1 MSLHR
6 VSAILV
12 VHDGATWL
20 PEVVAS
26 LASQTRA
33 FDHVVAVDTGS
44 VDASAKLLKGA
55 RIPILTMPRDTGFGT
70 AIASAVEKLPPAIEN
85 EWLWILHD
93 DCAPAPGALEALLT
107 AVDDRPHVV
116 MAGPKLLGWHDR
128 THLLEIGI
136 SIATNGARWTGLE
149 ESEYDQG
156 QHDGITEV
164 LAVSTA
170 GALIRRSVFEELGGF
185 DQNLELFRDDVDFG
199 WRLHAAGHSAI
210 VVTDAIAY
218 HAQASATERRD
229 VDVKG
234 ALLHRPLLLDRQNA
248 AYVLLANATWWLLPL
263 LAVQLL
269 GSAVIR
275 AVGYLFAKL
284 PGYAADEILAI
295 GNLLVKPGEL
305 IRARRARRRTRLISP
320 GVVSRFIPSRAQ
332 QLRLAIDRGAA
343 SLKDFILQPNEGSL
357 LDESRLDESL
367 LELPTEKELEEE
379 DLLTPVVSRKWS
391 SIFRKPFVI
400 IVMFLVLLTLIWSRN
415 RIGAVSGGTLA
426 PSPKEAGDLWDFYF
440 APWHEVGLGS
450 KSASPL
456 WMPIIAIASILT
468 LGNVSLFISLFFIAA
483 PLLLFLSGHHLVKKV
498 SENRFITA
506 SAALLYAISPIS
518 ISAVNS
524 GRFGILMVMALAPFL
539 IEPAMQWR
547 KVDELSIRKLSA
559 LSLLLALLFS
569 FAPPF
574 FVALAL
580 LISAAVIYD
589 VIELRSGG
597 DQTRFK
603 SLLSRRALLLIAPLA
618 LTIPWSLEIISSPKK
633 FLIDIGLLSAGGG
646 PNLAFTA
653 NPGGAGSL
661 PWWLISPI
669 VLILAIGLF
678 SIERARQA
686 SLIGGSFL
694 CIATISS
701 TFTITGKG
709 TTTPNYIYAGVFI
722 ALATLAALYAS
733 VAILDKVRE
742 RLIETHVNYR
752 HFAVSALVIVSA
764 AYAVTSTGWIATQ
777 GPNAPLQSA
786 QGEVLPPYLAIE
798 TQSKTLVLRERL
810 VGTTPSLNYYIARGS
825 DVSLGD
831 ADVAPSEV
839 PEIVGA
845 VTALADG
852 SGVTS
857 SKTFASYGITYI
869 FLKAPFQG
877 TLVQTIDGL
886 GGFTRASSTTSGIV
900 WKVAGAT
907 GNLILTEASGK
918 STLLAPTSIPDE
930 YMVTTPGVVTLTE
943 SFSRSWHLVQ
953 NGERL
958 TRIKSELSLPQ
969 FSVEEAGPVLLI
981 YDGSVRRGWISLH
994 VIVLLTFA
1002 LFAAPSGRRK
1012 REISEREL
1020 A

>member
-1 MSLHR
+1 MSSHR

-33 FDHVVAVDTGS
+33 FDHIVAVDTGS
-44 VDASAKLLKGA
+44 IDASAKLLKGA
-55 RIPILTMPRDTGFGT
+55 RIPILTMSRETGFGA
-70 AIASAVEKLPPAIEN
+70 AIASAVEKLPPSIEN

-93 DCAPAPGALEALLT
+93 DCALAPGALEALLA
-107 AVDDRPHVV
+107 AVDDRPNVV

-149 ESEYDQG
+149 DSEYDQG
-156 QHDGITEV
+156 QHDGVADV

-170 GALIRRSVFEELGGF
+170 GALIRRNVFEELGGF

-199 WRLHAAGHSAI
+199 WRVHAAGHGAI

-218 HAQASATERRD
+218 HAQASATERREI
-229 VDVKG
+229 DVKG
-234 ALLHRPLLLDRQNA
+234 AFLHRPLLLDRQNA

-263 LAVQLL
+263 LALQLL
-269 GSAVIR
+269 GSAFLR

-295 GNLLVKPGEL
+295 GNLLIKPGEL
-305 IRARRARRRTRLISP
+305 IKARKVRKSTRLVSSR
-320 GVVSRFIPSRAQ
+320 VVSQFIPSRAR

-343 SLKDFILQPNEGSL
+343 SLRDFILKPTEESL
-357 LDESRLDESL
+357 VDESL
-367 LELPTEKELEEE
+367 LDLPTEKELEEE
-379 DLLTPVVSRKWS
+379 DLLTPVVSTKWS

-400 IVMFLVLLTLIWSRN
+400 IFIFLILLTLIWSRN

-426 PSPKEAGDLWDFYF
+426 PSPSGARDLWDFYF

-450 KSASPL
+450 NSASPL
-456 WMPIIAIASILT
+456 WMPLIALASILT
-468 LGNVSLFISLFFIAA
+468 LGNVSLFISLFFISA
-483 PLLLFLSGHHLVKKV
+483 PLLLFASGHHLVKRV

-524 GRFGILMVMALAPFL
+524 GRFGVLMIMILAPFL
-539 IEPAMQWR
+539 VDVVMQWKR
-547 KVDELSIRKLSA
+547 VDEFSIRKLSA
-559 LSLLLALLFS
+559 LSLLLALMFA
-569 FAPPF
+569 FAPSF
-574 FVALAL
+574 FVAL
-580 LISAAVIYD
+580 LILTLAAITSD
-589 VIELRSGG
+589 VIEWRRVP
-597 DQTRFK
+597 DQPLPS
-603 SLLSRRALLLIAPLA
+603 SLLLKRVLLLIAPLA

-633 FLIDIGLLSAGGG
+633 FFIDIGLLSAGGG
-646 PNLAFTA
+646 ANLAFTA

-661 PWWLISPI
+661 PWWLISP
-669 VLILAIGLF
+669 VMLILAIGLF
-678 SIERARQA
+678 SVERARTV

-694 CIATISS
+694 CIATIASS
-701 TFTITGKG
+701 FTISGQG
-709 TTTPNYIYAGVFI
+709 TTTPNYRYAGVFI
-722 ALATLAALYAS
+722 ALSTLAALYGS

-742 RLIETHVNYR
+742 RLIATHVNYR
-752 HFAVSALVIVSA
+752 HLAVSALVIVSGI
-764 AYAVTSTGWIATQ
+764 YALTATGWIATQ
-777 GPNAPLQSA
+777 GPQAPLQSA

-798 TQSKTLVLRERL
+798 AQSKTLVIRERII
-810 VGTTPSLNYYIARGS
+810 GTTPSLNYYIARGS

-831 ADVAPSEV
+831 ADVAPAEV
-839 PEIVGA
+839 SEIVAA
-845 VTALADG
+845 VTALSDG

-857 SKTFASYGITYI
+857 SQTFASYGITYV
-869 FLKAPFQG
+869 FLKAPYQG
-877 TLVQTIDGL
+877 ALVQTIDGL
-886 GGFTRASSTTSGIV
+886 GGFTRASSTPAGVV
-900 WKVAGAT
+900 WKVSGAT
-907 GNLILTEASGK
+907 GNLILTDASGK
-918 STLLAPTSIPDE
+918 SSLVAPTSVPDE
-930 YMVTTPGVVTLTE
+930 YMVTSAGVVTLTE
-943 SFSRSWHLVQ
+943 NYSRSWHLVQ

-969 FSVEEAGPVLLI
+969 FAIEEAGPVLLI

-994 VIVLLTFA
+994 LIILLTFA

>member
-1 MSLHR
+1 MSSHR

-26 LASQTRA
+26 LASQTRP
-33 FDHVVAVDTGS
+33 FDQIVAVDTGS
-44 VDASAKLLKGA
+44 VDVSAKLLKGA
-55 RIPILTMPRDTGFGT
+55 RIPILTMARETGFGA
-70 AIASAVEKLPPAIEN
+70 AIASAVEKLPPSLEN

-93 DCAPAPGALEALLT
+93 DCAPAPGALEALLA
-107 AVDDRPHVV
+107 AVDDRPSVV

-149 ESEYDQG
+149 DSEYDQG

-199 WRLHAAGHSAI
+199 WRLHAAGHGAI

-263 LAVQLL
+263 LALQLL

-305 IRARRARRRTRLISP
+305 IKARRARKRTRLVSP

-332 QLRLAIDRGAA
+332 QLRLAIDRGTA
-343 SLKDFILQPNEGSL
+343 SLRDFILKPTDESL
-357 LDESRLDESL
+357 LDESLLD
-367 LELPTEKELEEE
+367 LPTEKELEEE

-400 IVMFLVLLTLIWSRN
+400 IVIFLVLLTLIWSRN

-426 PSPKEAGDLWDFYF
+426 PSPTGARDLWDFYF

-456 WMPIIAIASILT
+456 WMPIIAIASIAT

-483 PLLLFLSGHHLVKKV
+483 PLLLFLSGHHLVKQV
-498 SENRFITA
+498 SENRFITV
-506 SAALLYAISPIS
+506 SAALVYAISPIS
-518 ISAVNS
+518 ISAVNT
-524 GRFGILMVMALAPFL
+524 GRFGILVIMILAPFL
-539 IEPAMQWR
+539 VEVAMQWR
-547 KVDELSIRKLSA
+547 KIDEFSIRRLSA
-559 LSLLLALLFS
+559 LSLLLALAFA

-574 FVALAL
+574 FIAL
-580 LISAAVIYD
+580 LILTLMAITHD
-589 VIELRSGG
+589 VIEDRRVANKPRLY
-597 DQTRFK
+597 
-603 SLLSRRALLLIAPLA
+603 SLLARRALLLFAPLA
-618 LTIPWSLEIISSPKK
+618 LTIPWSLEIVSSPKK
-633 FLIDIGLLSAGGG
+633 FFIDIGLISAGGG
-646 PNLAFTA
+646 ANLAFTA

-661 PWWLISPI
+661 PWWLISPVI
-669 VLILAIGLF
+669 LILAIGVF
-678 SIERARQA
+678 SIERARQI
-686 SLIGGSFL
+686 SLIGGSFI

-752 HFAVSALVIVSA
+752 HFAVSALVIVST
-764 AYAVTSTGWIATQ
+764 AYAVTATGWIATQ
-777 GPNAPLQSA
+777 GANAPLQSA

-831 ADVAPSEV
+831 ADVAPAEV
-839 PEIVGA
+839 AEINAA

-857 SKTFASYGITYI
+857 SNTFASFGVTYI
-869 FLKAPFQG
+869 FLKAPTQG

-886 GGFTRASSTTSGIV
+886 GGFTRASSTSAGIV

-918 STLLAPTSIPDE
+918 TSLLAPTSEPDE

-943 SFSRSWHLVQ
+943 SYSRSWHLVQ

-969 FSVEEAGPVLLI
+969 FSVEEVGPVLLFH
-981 YDGSVRRGWISLH
+981 DGSVRRGWISLH
-994 VIVLLTFA
+994 LIVLLTFA

>member
-1 MSLHR
+1 MSSHR
-6 VSAILV
+6 VGAILV

-26 LASQTRA
+26 LASQTRP
-33 FDHVVAVDTGS
+33 FDQIVAVDTGS
-44 VDASAKLLKGA
+44 VDVSAKLLKGA
-55 RIPILTMPRDTGFGT
+55 RIPILTMARETGFGA
-70 AIASAVEKLPPAIEN
+70 AIASAVEKLPPSLEN

-93 DCAPAPGALEALLT
+93 DCAPAPGALEALLA
-107 AVDDRPHVV
+107 AVDDRPSVV

-149 ESEYDQG
+149 DSEYDQG

-199 WRLHAAGHSAI
+199 WRLHAAGHGAI

-263 LAVQLL
+263 LALQLL

-305 IRARRARRRTRLISP
+305 IKARRARKRTRLVSP

-332 QLRLAIDRGAA
+332 QLRLAIDRGTA
-343 SLKDFILQPNEGSL
+343 SLRDFILKPTDESL
-357 LDESRLDESL
+357 LDESFLD
-367 LELPTEKELEEE
+367 LPTEKELEEE

-400 IVMFLVLLTLIWSRN
+400 IVIFLVLLTLIWSRN

-426 PSPKEAGDLWDFYF
+426 PSPTGARDLWDFYF

-456 WMPIIAIASILT
+456 WMPIIAIASIAT
-468 LGNVSLFISLFFIAA
+468 LGNVSLFISIFFIAA
-483 PLLLFLSGHHLVKKV
+483 PLLLFLSGHHLVKQV
-498 SENRFITA
+498 SENRFITV
-506 SAALLYAISPIS
+506 SAALVYAISPIS
-518 ISAVNS
+518 ISAVNT
-524 GRFGILMVMALAPFL
+524 GRFGILVIMILAPFL
-539 IEPAMQWR
+539 VEVAMQWR
-547 KVDELSIRKLSA
+547 KVDEFSIRRMSA
-559 LSLLLALLFS
+559 LSLLLALAFA

-574 FVALAL
+574 FIAL
-580 LISAAVIYD
+580 LILTLMAITHD
-589 VIELRSGG
+589 VIEDRRVANKPRLY
-597 DQTRFK
+597 
-603 SLLSRRALLLIAPLA
+603 SLLGRRALLLFAPLA
-618 LTIPWSLEIISSPKK
+618 LTIPWSLEIVSSPKK
-633 FLIDIGLLSAGGG
+633 FFIDIGLISAGGG
-646 PNLAFTA
+646 ANLAFTA

-661 PWWLISPI
+661 PWWLISPVI
-669 VLILAIGLF
+669 LILAIGVF
-678 SIERARQA
+678 SIERARQI
-686 SLIGGSFL
+686 SLIGGSFI

-752 HFAVSALVIVSA
+752 HFAVSALVIVST
-764 AYAVTSTGWIATQ
+764 AYAVTATGWIATQ
-777 GPNAPLQSA
+777 GANAPLQSA

-831 ADVAPSEV
+831 ADVAPAEV
-839 PEIVGA
+839 AEINAA

-857 SKTFASYGITYI
+857 SNTFASFGVTYI
-869 FLKAPFQG
+869 FLKAPTQG

-886 GGFTRASSTTSGIV
+886 GGFTRASSTSAGIV

-918 STLLAPTSIPDE
+918 TSLLAPTSEPDE

-943 SFSRSWHLVQ
+943 SYSRSWHLVQ

-969 FSVEEAGPVLLI
+969 FSVEEVGPVLLFH
-981 YDGSVRRGWISLH
+981 DGSVRRGWISLH
-994 VIVLLTFA
+994 LIVLLTFA

>member
-1 MSLHR
+1 MSSHR

-33 FDHVVAVDTGS
+33 FDHIVAVDTGS

-55 RIPILTMPRDTGFGT
+55 RIPILTMPRETGFGA
-70 AIASAVEKLPPAIEN
+70 AIASAVEKLPPTIEN

-93 DCAPAPGALEALLT
+93 DCAPAPGALEALLA
-107 AVDDRPHVV
+107 AVDDRPNVV

-149 ESEYDQG
+149 DSEYDQG
-156 QHDGITEV
+156 QHDGVADV

-199 WRLHAAGHSAI
+199 WRLHAAGHGAI

-263 LAVQLL
+263 LALQLL
-269 GSAVIR
+269 GSAVVR

-284 PGYAADEILAI
+284 PGYAGDEILAI

-305 IRARRARRRTRLISP
+305 LKARKARKKTRLVSP
-320 GVVSRFIPSRAQ
+320 GVVSRFIPSRGR
-332 QLRLAIDRGAA
+332 QLRLAIDRGAT
-343 SLKDFILQPNEGSL
+343 SLRDFILKPTEESL
-357 LDESRLDESL
+357 LDESLLD
-367 LELPTEKELEEE
+367 LPTEKELEEE

-400 IVMFLVLLTLIWSRN
+400 IVIFLVLLTLIWSRN

-426 PSPKEAGDLWDFYF
+426 PSPTGARDLWDFYF

-483 PLLLFLSGHHLVKKV
+483 PLLLFLSGHHLVKQV

-506 SAALLYAISPIS
+506 SAALVYAISPIS

-524 GRFGILMVMALAPFL
+524 GRFGILVIMILAPFL
-539 IEPAMQWR
+539 VEVAMQWR
-547 KVDELSIRKLSA
+547 KVDEFSIRKMSA
-559 LSLLLALLFS
+559 LSLLLALAFA

-574 FVALAL
+574 FIAL
-580 LISAAVIYD
+580 LILTFMATTYD
-589 VIELRSGG
+589 VIEDRKVANKPRLY
-597 DQTRFK
+597 
-603 SLLSRRALLLIAPLA
+603 SLLARRTLLLFAPLA

-633 FLIDIGLLSAGGG
+633 FFIDIGLLSAGGG
-646 PNLAFTA
+646 ANLAFTG

-661 PWWLISPI
+661 PWWLISPVI
-669 VLILAIGLF
+669 LILAIGLF
-678 SIERARQA
+678 SIERARQV
-686 SLIGGSFL
+686 SLIGGSFI

-709 TTTPNYIYAGVFI
+709 TATPNYIYAGVFI

-742 RLIETHVNYR
+742 RLIATHVNYR

-764 AYAVTSTGWIATQ
+764 TYAVTATGWIATQ
-777 GPNAPLQSA
+777 GANAPLQSA

-831 ADVAPSEV
+831 ADVAPAEV
-839 PEIVGA
+839 AEINTA

-857 SKTFASYGITYI
+857 SNTFASYGITYI
-869 FLKAPFQG
+869 FLKAPTQG

-886 GGFTRASSTTSGIV
+886 GGFTRASSTSAGIV

-907 GNLILTEASGK
+907 GSLILTEASGK
-918 STLLAPTSIPDE
+918 TSLLTPTSEPNE

-943 SFSRSWHLVQ
+943 SYSRSWHLVQ

-969 FSVEEAGPVLLI
+969 FSVEDVNPVLLI

-994 VIVLLTFA
+994 LIVLLTFA

>member
-1 MSLHR
+1 MSSHR

-33 FDHVVAVDTGS
+33 FDHIVAVDTGS

-55 RIPILTMPRDTGFGT
+55 RIPILTMSRDTGFGA
-70 AIASAVEKLPPAIEN
+70 AIASAVEKLPPTIED

-93 DCAPAPGALEALLT
+93 DCAPAPGALEALLA
-107 AVDDRPHVV
+107 AVDLRPHVV

-128 THLLEIGI
+128 THLLEIGV

-149 ESEYDQG
+149 DSEYDQG
-156 QHDGITEV
+156 QHDGNADV

-170 GALIRRSVFEELGGF
+170 GALIRRNVFEELGGF

-199 WRLHAAGHSAI
+199 WRVHAAGHGVI

-218 HAQASATERRD
+218 HAQASATERRA

-234 ALLHRPLLLDRQNA
+234 AFLHRPLLLDRQNA

-263 LAVQLL
+263 LALQLL
-269 GSAVIR
+269 GSAVVR

-305 IRARRARRRTRLISP
+305 LKARKVRKSTRLVSSQ
-320 GVVSRFIPSRAQ
+320 VVSQFIPSRGR
-332 QLRLAIDRGAA
+332 QLRLALDRGATA
-343 SLKDFILQPNEGSL
+343 IRDFILKPTEESL
-357 LDESRLDESL
+357 LDESLLD
-367 LELPTEKELEEE
+367 LPTEKELEEE

-400 IVMFLVLLTLIWSRN
+400 VFIFLFFLTLIWSRN

-426 PSPKEAGDLWDFYF
+426 PSLSGARDLWDFYF

-468 LGNVSLFISLFFIAA
+468 IGNVSLFISLFFIAA
-483 PLLLFLSGHHLVKKV
+483 PLLLFASSHHLVKKV

-518 ISAVNS
+518 ISAINS
-524 GRFGILMVMALAPFL
+524 GRFGVLMIMILAPFL
-539 IEPAMQWR
+539 VDVAMQWR
-547 KVDELSIRKLSA
+547 KVGEFSIRKMSA
-559 LSLLLALLFS
+559 LSLLLALMFA

-574 FVALAL
+574 FIAL
-580 LISAAVIYD
+580 LILSLAAITHD
-589 VIELRSGG
+589 VIEGRS
-597 DQTRFK
+597 DTNKSRLY
-603 SLLSRRALLLIAPLA
+603 SLLMRRGLLLFAPLA
-618 LTIPWSLEIISSPKK
+618 LTIPWSLEILSSPRR
-633 FLIDIGLLSAGGG
+633 FFIDIGMLSAGGG
-646 PNLAFTA
+646 ANLAFTA

-661 PWWLISPI
+661 PWWLISPVI
-669 VLILAIGLF
+669 LILGIGLF
-678 SIERARQA
+678 SIERARTV

-694 CIATISS
+694 CLATITS

-742 RLIETHVNYR
+742 RLIATHVNFR
-752 HFAVSALVIVSA
+752 HFAVSALVIVSTV
-764 AYAVTSTGWIATQ
+764 YVVTASGWIATQ
-777 GPNAPLQSA
+777 GPKAPLQSA

-825 DVSLGD
+825 DVLLGD
-831 ADVAPSEV
+831 ADVAPAEV
-839 PEIVGA
+839 SEIVEA

-857 SKTFASYGITYI
+857 SKTFAGYGITYI

-886 GGFTRASSTTSGIV
+886 GGFTRASSTPAGIV
-900 WKVAGAT
+900 WKVSGAT
-907 GNLILTEASGK
+907 GNLILTDPSGK
-918 STLLAPTSIPDE
+918 SSLVAPTSVPDE
-930 YMVTTPGVVTLTE
+930 YMVSAPGVVTLTE
-943 SFSRSWHLVQ
+943 NYSRSWHLVQ

-969 FSVEEAGPVLLI
+969 FAVEEAGPVLLI

-994 VIVLLTFA
+994 FIFLLTFA

>member
-1 MSLHR
+1 MSSHR

-33 FDHVVAVDTGS
+33 FDHIVAVDTGS
-44 VDASAKLLKGA
+44 IDASAKLLKGA
-55 RIPILTMPRDTGFGT
+55 RIPILTMSRETGFGA
-70 AIASAVEKLPPAIEN
+70 AIASAVEKLPPSIEN

-93 DCAPAPGALEALLT
+93 DCALAPGALEALLA
-107 AVDDRPHVV
+107 AVDDRPNVV

-149 ESEYDQG
+149 DSEYDQG
-156 QHDGITEV
+156 QHDGVADV

-170 GALIRRSVFEELGGF
+170 GALIRRNVFEELGGF

-199 WRLHAAGHSAI
+199 WRVHTAGHGAI

-218 HAQASATERRD
+218 HAQASATERREI
-229 VDVKG
+229 DVKG
-234 ALLHRPLLLDRQNA
+234 AFLHRPLLLDRQNA

-263 LAVQLL
+263 LALQLL
-269 GSAVIR
+269 GSAFLR

-295 GNLLVKPGEL
+295 GNLLIKPGEL
-305 IRARRARRRTRLISP
+305 IKARKVRKSTRLVSSR
-320 GVVSRFIPSRAQ
+320 VVSQFIPSRAR

-343 SLKDFILQPNEGSL
+343 SLRDFILKPTEESL
-357 LDESRLDESL
+357 VDESL
-367 LELPTEKELEEE
+367 LDLPTEKELEEE
-379 DLLTPVVSRKWS
+379 DLLTPVVSTKWS

-400 IVMFLVLLTLIWSRN
+400 IFIFLILLTLIWSRN

-426 PSPKEAGDLWDFYF
+426 PSPSGARDLWDFYF

-450 KSASPL
+450 NSASPL
-456 WMPIIAIASILT
+456 WMPLIALASILT
-468 LGNVSLFISLFFIAA
+468 LGNVSLFISLFFITA
-483 PLLLFLSGHHLVKKV
+483 PLLLFASGHHLVKRV

-524 GRFGILMVMALAPFL
+524 GRFGVLMIMILAPFL
-539 IEPAMQWR
+539 VDVVMQWR
-547 KVDELSIRKLSA
+547 RVDEFSIRKLST
-559 LSLLLALLFS
+559 LSLLLALMFA
-569 FAPPF
+569 FAPSF
-574 FVALAL
+574 FVAL
-580 LISAAVIYD
+580 LILTLAAITSD
-589 VIELRSGG
+589 VIEWRRVP
-597 DQTRFK
+597 DQPLPS
-603 SLLSRRALLLIAPLA
+603 SLLLKRALLLFAPLA

-633 FLIDIGLLSAGGG
+633 FFIDIGLLSAGGG
-646 PNLAFTA
+646 ANLAFTA

-661 PWWLISPI
+661 PWWLISP
-669 VLILAIGLF
+669 VMLLLAIGLF
-678 SIERARQA
+678 SVERARTV

-694 CIATISS
+694 CIATIASS
-701 TFTITGKG
+701 FTISGQG
-709 TTTPNYIYAGVFI
+709 TTTPNYTYAGVFI
-722 ALATLAALYAS
+722 ALSTLAALYGS

-742 RLIETHVNYR
+742 RLIATHVNYR
-752 HFAVSALVIVSA
+752 HLAVSALVIVSGI
-764 AYAVTSTGWIATQ
+764 YALTATGWIATQ
-777 GPNAPLQSA
+777 GPQAPLQSA

-798 TQSKTLVLRERL
+798 AQSKTLVIRERII
-810 VGTTPSLNYYIARGS
+810 GTTPSLNYYIARGS

-831 ADVAPSEV
+831 ADVAPAEV
-839 PEIVGA
+839 SEIVAA
-845 VTALADG
+845 VTALSDG

-857 SKTFASYGITYI
+857 SQTFASYGITYV
-869 FLKAPFQG
+869 FLKAPYQG
-877 TLVQTIDGL
+877 ALVQTIDGL
-886 GGFTRASSTTSGIV
+886 GGFTRASSTPAGVV
-900 WKVAGAT
+900 WKVSGAT
-907 GNLILTEASGK
+907 GNLILTDASGK
-918 STLLAPTSIPDE
+918 SSLVAPTSVPDE
-930 YMVTTPGVVTLTE
+930 YMVTSAGVVTLTE
-943 SFSRSWHLVQ
+943 NYSRSWHLVQ

-969 FSVEEAGPVLLI
+969 FAIEEAGPVLLI

-994 VIVLLTFA
+994 LIILLTFA

>member
-33 FDHVVAVDTGS
+33 FDHIVAVDTGS
-44 VDASAKLLKGA
+44 VDSSAKLLKGA
-55 RIPILTMPRDTGFGT
+55 RIPILTMPRDTGFGA

-93 DCAPAPGALEALLT
+93 DCAPAPGALEALLA
-107 AVDDRPHVV
+107 AVDDRPSVV

-128 THLLEIGI
+128 THLLEIGV

-149 ESEYDQG
+149 DSEYDQG
-156 QHDGITEV
+156 QHDGIAEV

-199 WRLHAAGHSAI
+199 WRVHAAGHGAI
-210 VVTDAIAY
+210 VVTDAVAY

-234 ALLHRPLLLDRQNA
+234 ALLRRPLLLDRQNA

-263 LAVQLL
+263 LALQLL
-269 GSAVIR
+269 GSALVR
-275 AVGYLFAKL
+275 AIGYLFAKL

-305 IRARRARRRTRLISP
+305 IKARKVRKSTRLISSR
-320 GVVSRFIPSRAQ
+320 VVSRFIPSRAR
-332 QLRLAIDRGAA
+332 QLRLALERGASA
-343 SLKDFILQPNEGSL
+343 LRDFILKPSEESL
-357 LDESRLDESL
+357 LDETLLD
-367 LELPTEKELEEE
+367 LPTEKELEEE
-379 DLLTPVVSRKWS
+379 DLLTPVQSRKWS
-391 SIFRKPFVI
+391 SVFRKPFVI
-400 IVMFLVLLTLIWSRN
+400 IFIFLIFLTLIWSRN

-426 PSPKEAGDLWDFYF
+426 PSPAGARDLWDFYF

-450 KSASPL
+450 KSAAPL
-456 WMPIIAIASILT
+456 WMPIIAIASVLT
-468 LGNVSLFISLFFIAA
+468 LGNVSLFISLFFIAS
-483 PLLLFLSGHHLVKKV
+483 PLLLFVSGHRLVKKV
-498 SENRFITA
+498 CENRFITT

-518 ISAVNS
+518 ISAINS
-524 GRFGILMVMALAPFL
+524 GRFGVLMIMILAPFL
-539 IEPAMQWR
+539 VEVAMQWR
-547 KVDELSIRKLSA
+547 KIDEFSIRKMSA
-559 LSLLLALLFS
+559 LSLLLALMFA

-574 FVALAL
+574 FIALFILTAMAVVFDVIESRSTPNKPRLYALLTRRAVL
-580 LISAAVIYD
+580 LIS
-589 VIELRSGG
+589 
-597 DQTRFK
+597 
-603 SLLSRRALLLIAPLA
+603 PLA

-646 PNLAFTA
+646 ANLAFIG

-661 PWWLISPI
+661 PWWLISP
-669 VLILAIGLF
+669 VALILAIGIF
-678 SIERARQA
+678 SIERARKV
-686 SLIGGSFL
+686 SLIGCLFISV
-694 CIATISS
+694 ATIAS

-722 ALATLAALYAS
+722 ALATLAALYSS

-742 RLIETHVNYR
+742 RLIATHVNYR

-764 AYAVTSTGWIATQ
+764 AYAVSATGWIATQ
-777 GPNAPLQSA
+777 GPKAPLQSA

-825 DVSLGD
+825 DVRLGD
-831 ADVAPSEV
+831 ADVAPAEV
-839 PEIVGA
+839 SEIVLA

-857 SKTFASYGITYI
+857 SKTFASYGITYL
-869 FLKAPFQG
+869 FLKSPYQG
-877 TLVQTIDGL
+877 PLVQTIDGV
-886 GGFTRASSTTSGIV
+886 GGFTRASSTSAGIV
-900 WKVAGAT
+900 WKVSGAT

-918 STLLAPTSIPDE
+918 TSLLAPTSQTDE

-943 SFSRSWHLVQ
+943 SYSRSWHLVQ

-969 FSVEEAGPVLLI
+969 FAVENVGPVLLI

-994 VIVLLTFA
+994 LIILLTFA

>member
-1 MSLHR
+1 MSSHR
-6 VSAILV
+6 VSAIIV

-26 LASQTRA
+26 LVSQTRA
-33 FDHVVAVDTGS
+33 FDHIVAVDTGS
-44 VDASAKLLKGA
+44 VDSSTKLIKGA
-55 RIPILTMPRDTGFGT
+55 RIPILTMPRDTGFGA
-70 AIASAVEKLPPAIEN
+70 AIAAAVEKLPPSVEN

-93 DCAPAPGALEALLT
+93 DCAPAPGALEALLA
-107 AVDDRPHVV
+107 AVEERPNVV

-128 THLLEIGI
+128 THLLEIGV

-149 ESEYDQG
+149 DSEYDQG
-156 QHDGITEV
+156 QHDGIADV

-199 WRLHAAGHSAI
+199 WRLHAAGHGAI

-218 HAQASATERRD
+218 HAQASATERRE

-248 AYVLLANATWWLLPL
+248 AYVILANATWWLLPL
-263 LAVQLL
+263 LTLQLL

-275 AVGYLFAKL
+275 AIGYLFAKL
-284 PGYAADEILAI
+284 PGYAGDEILAI
-295 GNLLVKPGEL
+295 GNLLIKPGEL
-305 IRARRARRRTRLISP
+305 LKARKVRKSTRLISSR
-320 GVVSRFIPSRAQ
+320 VVSRFIPSRGR
-332 QLRLAIDRGAA
+332 QLRLALDRGLA
-343 SLKDFILQPNEGSL
+343 SLRDFILKPSE
-357 LDESRLDESL
+357 ESPLDESL
-367 LELPTEKELEEE
+367 LDLPSEKDFEEE
-379 DLLTPVVSRKWS
+379 DLLTPVDSRKWS
-391 SIFRKPFVI
+391 SILRKPFVI
-400 IVMFLVLLTLIWSRN
+400 VLIFIVLLGLIWSRN

-426 PSPKEAGDLWDFYF
+426 PSPSGARDLWEFYF

-456 WMPIIAIASILT
+456 WMPIIALASIIT

-483 PLLLFLSGHHLVKKV
+483 PVLLYLSGHHLVKKV

-524 GRFGILMVMALAPFL
+524 GRFGVLMVMILAPFL
-539 IEPAMQWR
+539 VEIAMQWR
-547 KVDELSIRKLSA
+547 RVADFSIRKMSA
-559 LSLLLALLFS
+559 LSLLLALLFA

-574 FVALAL
+574 FLAL
-580 LISAAVIYD
+580 LILTFSAITYD
-589 VIELRSGG
+589 FIEWRSTGNKP
-597 DQTRFK
+597 RLY
-603 SLLSRRALLLIAPLA
+603 SLLARRALLLIAPLV
-618 LTIPWSLEIISSPKK
+618 LTVPWSLEIISAPQK

-646 PNLAFTA
+646 ANLAFSA

-661 PWWLISPI
+661 PWWLISP
-669 VLILAIGLF
+669 VTLILLIGLF
-678 SIERARQA
+678 SIERARRVA
-686 SLIGGSFL
+686 LVGGTFI
-694 CIATISS
+694 CCATITS
-701 TFTITGKG
+701 TFTVTGKG
-709 TTTPNYIYAGVFI
+709 TNTPNYIYAGVFI
-722 ALATLAALYAS
+722 ALATIAALYCS

-742 RLIETHVNYR
+742 RLIATHVNYR

-764 AYAVTSTGWIATQ
+764 CYTVAASGWIATQ
-777 GPNAPLQSA
+777 APDAPLQSA

-798 TQSKTLVLRERL
+798 SKSKTLVLRERL

-825 DVSLGD
+825 DVSLGE
-831 ADVAPSEV
+831 ADVAPAEV
-839 PEIVGA
+839 SEIVAA

-852 SGVTS
+852 SGVNS
-857 SKTFASYGITYI
+857 SKTFAGYGITYI
-869 FLKAPFQG
+869 FLKAPYQG

-886 GGFTRASSTTSGIV
+886 GGFTRASSTHSGIV
-900 WKVAGAT
+900 WKVSGAT
-907 GNLILTEASGK
+907 GNLILTDSSGK
-918 STLLAPTSIPDE
+918 SSLLAATSVPDE
-930 YMVTTPGVVTLTE
+930 YMVTSPGVVTLTE
-943 SFSRSWHLVQ
+943 SYSRSWHLVQ

-958 TRIKSELSLPQ
+958 TRIKSDLSLPQ
-969 FSVEEAGPVLLI
+969 FSVEEVGPVLLI
-981 YDGSVRRGWISLH
+981 YDGSVRRGWISLNL
-994 VIVLLTFA
+994 IILLTFT

-1012 REISEREL
+1012 REISDKEL

>member
-1 MSLHR
+1 MSSHR

-33 FDHVVAVDTGS
+33 FDHIVAVDTGS

-55 RIPILTMPRDTGFGT
+55 RIPILTMSRETGFGA
-70 AIASAVEKLPPAIEN
+70 AIASAVEKLPPSVED

-93 DCAPAPGALEALLT
+93 DCAPAPGALEALLA
-107 AVDDRPHVV
+107 AVADRPNVV

-128 THLLEIGI
+128 THLLEIGV

-149 ESEYDQG
+149 DAEYDQG
-156 QHDGITEV
+156 QHDGIADV

-199 WRLHAAGHSAI
+199 WRVHAAGHGAI

-218 HAQASATERRD
+218 HAQASATERRE

-263 LAVQLL
+263 LAFQLF
-269 GSAVIR
+269 GSAVVR

-305 IRARRARRRTRLISP
+305 LKARKVRKSTRLVSSR
-320 GVVSRFIPSRAQ
+320 VVSQFIPSRGRQ
-332 QLRLAIDRGAA
+332 IRLALDRGAA
-343 SLKDFILQPNEGSL
+343 AIRDFILKPSEESL
-357 LDESRLDESL
+357 RDESL
-367 LELPTEKELEEE
+367 LDLPTEKELEEE

-400 IVMFLVLLTLIWSRN
+400 VFIFLVLLTLIWSRN

-426 PSPKEAGDLWDFYF
+426 PSPSGARDLWEFYF
-440 APWHEVGLGS
+440 APWHEVGLGT

-456 WMPIIAIASILT
+456 WIPIIAIASIVT

-483 PLLLFLSGHHLVKKV
+483 PLLLFLSSHHLVKKV
-498 SENRFITA
+498 SENRFITT

-518 ISAVNS
+518 ISAINS
-524 GRFGILMVMALAPFL
+524 GRFGILMIMILAPF
-539 IEPAMQWR
+539 IVDVAIQWR
-547 KVDELSIRKLSA
+547 KIDEFSIRKMSA
-559 LSLLLALLFS
+559 LSLLLALMFA

-574 FVALAL
+574 FIAL
-580 LISAAVIYD
+580 LVLTLAAIAAD
-589 VIELRSGG
+589 VIAWRKAANQPLPY
-597 DQTRFK
+597 TRLVRRLTL
-603 SLLSRRALLLIAPLA
+603 LLSPLA
-618 LTIPWSLEIISSPKK
+618 LTIPWSLEMISSPQR
-633 FLIDIGLLSAGGG
+633 FFIDIGMLSAGGG
-646 PNLAFTA
+646 ANLAFTA

-661 PWWLISPI
+661 PWWLISP
-669 VLILAIGLF
+669 VLLIIAIGLF
-678 SIERARQA
+678 SIERARTV
-686 SLIGGSFL
+686 SIVGGSFL
-694 CIATISS
+694 CLATISS
-701 TFTITGKG
+701 AFTITGKG

-722 ALATLAALYAS
+722 ALATLAALYCS
-733 VAILDKVRE
+733 VVILDKVRE
-742 RLIETHVNYR
+742 RLIATHVNYR

-764 AYAVTSTGWIATQ
+764 IYGLTASGWIATQ
-777 GPNAPLQSA
+777 GPKAPLQSA

-798 TQSKTLVLRERL
+798 TQSKTLVLRERI

-825 DVSLGD
+825 DVSLGE
-831 ADVAPSEV
+831 ADVAPAESA
-839 PEIVGA
+839 EIVEA

-852 SGVTS
+852 SGVAS
-857 SKTFASYGITYI
+857 SNTFASYGITYI

-886 GGFTRASSTTSGIV
+886 GGFTRASSTPAGVV
-900 WKVAGAT
+900 WKVSGAT
-907 GNLILTEASGK
+907 GNLILTDASGK
-918 STLLAPTSIPDE
+918 SSFVAPTSVPDE
-930 YMVTTPGVVTLTE
+930 YMVTGPGVVTLTE
-943 SFSRSWHLVQ
+943 SYSRSWHLVQ

-969 FSVEEAGPVLLI
+969 FAIEEAGPVLLI

-994 VIVLLTFA
+994 LIFLLTFV

>member
-1 MSLHR
+1 MSSHR

-33 FDHVVAVDTGS
+33 FDHIVAVDTGS

-55 RIPILTMPRDTGFGT
+55 RIPILTMSRETGFGA
-70 AIASAVEKLPPAIEN
+70 AIASAVEKLPPSVED

-93 DCAPAPGALEALLT
+93 DCAPAPGALEALLA
-107 AVDDRPHVV
+107 AVADRPNVV

-128 THLLEIGI
+128 THLLEIGV

-149 ESEYDQG
+149 DAEYDQG
-156 QHDGITEV
+156 QHDGIADV

-199 WRLHAAGHSAI
+199 WRVHAAGHGAI

-218 HAQASATERRD
+218 HAQASATERRE

-263 LAVQLL
+263 LAFQLF
-269 GSAVIR
+269 GSAVVR

-305 IRARRARRRTRLISP
+305 LKARKVRKSTRLVSSR
-320 GVVSRFIPSRAQ
+320 VVSQFIPSRGRQ
-332 QLRLAIDRGAA
+332 IRLALDRGAA
-343 SLKDFILQPNEGSL
+343 AVRDFILKPSEESL
-357 LDESRLDESL
+357 RDESL
-367 LELPTEKELEEE
+367 LDLPTEKELEEE

-400 IVMFLVLLTLIWSRN
+400 VFIFLVLLTLIWSRN

-426 PSPKEAGDLWDFYF
+426 PSPSGARDLWEFYF
-440 APWHEVGLGS
+440 APWHEVGLGT

-456 WMPIIAIASILT
+456 WIPIIAIASIVT

-483 PLLLFLSGHHLVKKV
+483 PLLLFLSSHHLVKKV
-498 SENRFITA
+498 SENRFITT

-518 ISAVNS
+518 ISAINS
-524 GRFGILMVMALAPFL
+524 GRFGILMIMILAPF
-539 IEPAMQWR
+539 IVDVAIQWR
-547 KVDELSIRKLSA
+547 KIDEFSIRKMSA
-559 LSLLLALLFS
+559 LSLLLALMFA

-574 FVALAL
+574 FIAL
-580 LISAAVIYD
+580 LVLTLAAIAAD
-589 VIELRSGG
+589 VIAWRKAA
-597 DQTRFK
+597 DQPLPYTRLVRRLTL
-603 SLLSRRALLLIAPLA
+603 LLSPLA
-618 LTIPWSLEIISSPKK
+618 LTIPWSLEMISSPQR
-633 FLIDIGLLSAGGG
+633 FFIDIGMLSAGGG
-646 PNLAFTA
+646 ANLAFTA

-661 PWWLISPI
+661 PWWLISP
-669 VLILAIGLF
+669 VLLIIAIGLF
-678 SIERARQA
+678 SIERARTV
-686 SLIGGSFL
+686 SIVGGSFL
-694 CIATISS
+694 CLATISS
-701 TFTITGKG
+701 AFTITGKG

-722 ALATLAALYAS
+722 ALATLAALYCS
-733 VAILDKVRE
+733 VVILDKVRE
-742 RLIETHVNYR
+742 RLIATHVNYR

-764 AYAVTSTGWIATQ
+764 IYGLTASGWIATQ
-777 GPNAPLQSA
+777 GPKAPLQSA

-798 TQSKTLVLRERL
+798 TQSKTLVLRERI

-825 DVSLGD
+825 DVSLGE
-831 ADVAPSEV
+831 ADVAPAESA
-839 PEIVGA
+839 EIVEA

-852 SGVTS
+852 SGVAS
-857 SKTFASYGITYI
+857 SNTFASYGITYI

-886 GGFTRASSTTSGIV
+886 GGFTRASSTPAGVV
-900 WKVAGAT
+900 WKVSGAT
-907 GNLILTEASGK
+907 GNLILTDASGK
-918 STLLAPTSIPDE
+918 SSFVAPTSVPDE
-930 YMVTTPGVVTLTE
+930 YMVTGPGVVTLTE
-943 SFSRSWHLVQ
+943 SYSRSWHLVQ

-969 FSVEEAGPVLLI
+969 FAIEEAGPVLLI

-994 VIVLLTFA
+994 LIFLLTFV

>member
-1 MSLHR
+1 MSSHR

-26 LASQTRA
+26 LASQTRP
-33 FDHVVAVDTGS
+33 FDQIVAVDTGS
-44 VDASAKLLKGA
+44 VDVSAKLLKGA
-55 RIPILTMPRDTGFGT
+55 RIPILTMARETGFGA
-70 AIASAVEKLPPAIEN
+70 AIASAVEKLPPSLEN

-93 DCAPAPGALEALLT
+93 DCAPAPGALEALLA
-107 AVDDRPHVV
+107 AVDDRPSVV

-149 ESEYDQG
+149 DSEYDQG

-199 WRLHAAGHSAI
+199 WRLHAAGHGAI

-263 LAVQLL
+263 LALQLL

-305 IRARRARRRTRLISP
+305 IKARRARKRTRLVSP

-332 QLRLAIDRGAA
+332 QLRLAIDRGTA
-343 SLKDFILQPNEGSL
+343 SLRDFILKPTEESL
-357 LDESRLDESL
+357 LDESLLD
-367 LELPTEKELEEE
+367 LPTEKELEEE

-400 IVMFLVLLTLIWSRN
+400 IVIFLVLLTLIWSRN

-426 PSPKEAGDLWDFYF
+426 PSPTGARDLWDFYF

-456 WMPIIAIASILT
+456 WMPIIAIASIAT
-468 LGNVSLFISLFFIAA
+468 LGNVSLFISIFFIAA
-483 PLLLFLSGHHLVKKV
+483 PLLLFLSGHHLVKQV
-498 SENRFITA
+498 SENRFITV
-506 SAALLYAISPIS
+506 SAALVYAISPIS
-518 ISAVNS
+518 ISAVNT
-524 GRFGILMVMALAPFL
+524 GRFGILVIMILAPFL
-539 IEPAMQWR
+539 VEVAMQWR
-547 KVDELSIRKLSA
+547 KIDEFSIRKMSA
-559 LSLLLALLFS
+559 HSLLLALAFA

-574 FVALAL
+574 FIAL
-580 LISAAVIYD
+580 LILTLMAITHD
-589 VIELRSGG
+589 VIEDRRVANKPRLY
-597 DQTRFK
+597 
-603 SLLSRRALLLIAPLA
+603 SLLARRALLLFAPLA
-618 LTIPWSLEIISSPKK
+618 LTIPWSLEIVSSPKK
-633 FLIDIGLLSAGGG
+633 FFIDIGLISAGGG
-646 PNLAFTA
+646 ANLAFTA

-661 PWWLISPI
+661 PWWLISPVI
-669 VLILAIGLF
+669 LILAIGVF
-678 SIERARQA
+678 SIERARQI
-686 SLIGGSFL
+686 SLIGGSFI

-752 HFAVSALVIVSA
+752 HFAVSALVIVST
-764 AYAVTSTGWIATQ
+764 AYAVTATGWIATQ
-777 GPNAPLQSA
+777 GANAPLQSA

-831 ADVAPSEV
+831 ADVAPAEV
-839 PEIVGA
+839 AEINAA

-857 SKTFASYGITYI
+857 SNTFASFGVTYI
-869 FLKAPFQG
+869 FLKAPTQG

-886 GGFTRASSTTSGIV
+886 GGFTRASSTSAGIV

-918 STLLAPTSIPDE
+918 TSLLAPTSEPDE

-943 SFSRSWHLVQ
+943 SYSRSWHLVQ

-969 FSVEEAGPVLLI
+969 FSVEEVGPVLLFH
-981 YDGSVRRGWISLH
+981 DGSVRRGWISLH
-994 VIVLLTFA
+994 LIVLLTFA

>member
-1 MSLHR
+1 MSSHR

-33 FDHVVAVDTGS
+33 FDHIVAVDTGS

-55 RIPILTMPRDTGFGT
+55 RIPILTMSRETGFGA
-70 AIASAVEKLPPAIEN
+70 AIASAVEKLPPSVED

-93 DCAPAPGALEALLT
+93 DCAPAPGALEALLA
-107 AVDDRPHVV
+107 AVADRPNVV

-128 THLLEIGI
+128 THLLEIGV

-149 ESEYDQG
+149 DAEYDQG
-156 QHDGITEV
+156 QHDGIADV

-199 WRLHAAGHSAI
+199 WRVHAAGHGAI

-218 HAQASATERRD
+218 HAQASATERRE

-263 LAVQLL
+263 LAFQLF
-269 GSAVIR
+269 GSAVVR

-305 IRARRARRRTRLISP
+305 LKARKVRKSTRLVSSR
-320 GVVSRFIPSRAQ
+320 VVSQFIPSRGR
-332 QLRLAIDRGAA
+332 QLRLALDRGAA
-343 SLKDFILQPNEGSL
+343 AVRDFILKPSEESL
-357 LDESRLDESL
+357 RDESL
-367 LELPTEKELEEE
+367 LDLPTEKELEEE

-400 IVMFLVLLTLIWSRN
+400 VFIFLVLLTLIWSRN

-426 PSPKEAGDLWDFYF
+426 PSPSGARDLWEFYF
-440 APWHEVGLGS
+440 APWHEVGLGT

-456 WMPIIAIASILT
+456 WIPIIAIASIVT

-483 PLLLFLSGHHLVKKV
+483 PLLLFLSSHHLVKKV
-498 SENRFITA
+498 SENRFITT

-518 ISAVNS
+518 ISAINS
-524 GRFGILMVMALAPFL
+524 GRFGILMIMILAPF
-539 IEPAMQWR
+539 IVDVAIQWR
-547 KVDELSIRKLSA
+547 KIDEFSIRKMSA
-559 LSLLLALLFS
+559 LSLLLALMFA

-574 FVALAL
+574 FIAL
-580 LISAAVIYD
+580 LVLTLAAIAAD
-589 VIELRSGG
+589 VIAWRKAA
-597 DQTRFK
+597 DQPLPYTRLVRRLTL
-603 SLLSRRALLLIAPLA
+603 LLSPLA
-618 LTIPWSLEIISSPKK
+618 LTIPWSLEMISSPQR
-633 FLIDIGLLSAGGG
+633 FFIDIGMLSAGGG
-646 PNLAFTA
+646 ANLAFTA

-661 PWWLISPI
+661 PWWLISP
-669 VLILAIGLF
+669 VLLIIAIGLF
-678 SIERARQA
+678 SIERARTV
-686 SLIGGSFL
+686 SIVGGSFL
-694 CIATISS
+694 CLATISS
-701 TFTITGKG
+701 AFTITGKG

-722 ALATLAALYAS
+722 ALATLAALYCS
-733 VAILDKVRE
+733 VVILDKVRE
-742 RLIETHVNYR
+742 RLIATHVNYR

-764 AYAVTSTGWIATQ
+764 IYGLTASGWIATQ
-777 GPNAPLQSA
+777 GPKAPLQSA

-798 TQSKTLVLRERL
+798 TQSKTLVLRERI

-825 DVSLGD
+825 DVSLGE
-831 ADVAPSEV
+831 ADVAPAESA
-839 PEIVGA
+839 EIVEA

-852 SGVTS
+852 SGVAS
-857 SKTFASYGITYI
+857 SNTFASYGITYI

-886 GGFTRASSTTSGIV
+886 GGFTRASSTPAGVV
-900 WKVAGAT
+900 WKVSGAT
-907 GNLILTEASGK
+907 GNLILTDASGK
-918 STLLAPTSIPDE
+918 SSFVAPTSVPDE
-930 YMVTTPGVVTLTE
+930 YMVTGPGVVTLTE
-943 SFSRSWHLVQ
+943 SYSRSWHLVQ

-969 FSVEEAGPVLLI
+969 FAIEEAGPVLLI

-994 VIVLLTFA
+994 LIFLLTFV

>member
-1 MSLHR
+1 MSSHR

-33 FDHVVAVDTGS
+33 FDHIVAVDTGS

-55 RIPILTMPRDTGFGT
+55 RIPILTMSRETGFGA
-70 AIASAVEKLPPAIEN
+70 AIASAVEKLPPSVED

-93 DCAPAPGALEALLT
+93 DCAPAPGALEALLA
-107 AVDDRPHVV
+107 AVADRPNVV

-128 THLLEIGI
+128 THLLEIGV

-149 ESEYDQG
+149 DAEYDQG
-156 QHDGITEV
+156 QHDGIADV

-199 WRLHAAGHSAI
+199 WRVHAAGHGAI

-218 HAQASATERRD
+218 HAQASATERRE

-263 LAVQLL
+263 LALQLF
-269 GSAVIR
+269 GSAVVR

-305 IRARRARRRTRLISP
+305 LKARKVRKSTRLVSSR
-320 GVVSRFIPSRAQ
+320 VVSQFIPSRGR
-332 QLRLAIDRGAA
+332 QLRLALDRGAA
-343 SLKDFILQPNEGSL
+343 AVRDFILKPSEESL
-357 LDESRLDESL
+357 RDESL
-367 LELPTEKELEEE
+367 LDLPTEKELEEE

-400 IVMFLVLLTLIWSRN
+400 VFIFLVLLTLIWSRN

-426 PSPKEAGDLWDFYF
+426 PSPSGARDLWEFYF
-440 APWHEVGLGS
+440 APWHEVGLGT

-456 WMPIIAIASILT
+456 WIPIIAIASIVT

-483 PLLLFLSGHHLVKKV
+483 PLLLFLSSHHLVKKV
-498 SENRFITA
+498 SENRFITT

-518 ISAVNS
+518 ISAINS
-524 GRFGILMVMALAPFL
+524 GRFGILMIMILAPF
-539 IEPAMQWR
+539 IVDVAIQWR
-547 KVDELSIRKLSA
+547 KIDEFSIRKMSA
-559 LSLLLALLFS
+559 LSLLLALMFA

-574 FVALAL
+574 FIAL
-580 LISAAVIYD
+580 LVLTLAAIAAD
-589 VIELRSGG
+589 VIAWRKAA
-597 DQTRFK
+597 DQPLPYTRLVRRLTL
-603 SLLSRRALLLIAPLA
+603 LLSPLA
-618 LTIPWSLEIISSPKK
+618 LTIPWSLEMISSPQR
-633 FLIDIGLLSAGGG
+633 FFIDIGMLSAGGG
-646 PNLAFTA
+646 ANLAFTA

-661 PWWLISPI
+661 PWWLISP
-669 VLILAIGLF
+669 VLLIIAIGLF
-678 SIERARQA
+678 SIERARTV
-686 SLIGGSFL
+686 SIVGGSFL
-694 CIATISS
+694 CLATISS
-701 TFTITGKG
+701 AFTITGKG

-722 ALATLAALYAS
+722 ALATLAALYCS
-733 VAILDKVRE
+733 VVILDKVRE
-742 RLIETHVNYR
+742 RLIATHVNYR

-764 AYAVTSTGWIATQ
+764 IYGLTASGWIATQ
-777 GPNAPLQSA
+777 GPKAPLQSA

-798 TQSKTLVLRERL
+798 TQSKTLVLRERI

-825 DVSLGD
+825 DVSLGE
-831 ADVAPSEV
+831 ADVAPAESA
-839 PEIVGA
+839 EIVEA

-852 SGVTS
+852 SGVAS
-857 SKTFASYGITYI
+857 SNTFASYGITYV

-886 GGFTRASSTTSGIV
+886 GGFTRASSTPAGVV
-900 WKVAGAT
+900 WKVSGAT
-907 GNLILTEASGK
+907 GNLILTDASGK
-918 STLLAPTSIPDE
+918 SSFVAPTSVPDE
-930 YMVTTPGVVTLTE
+930 YMVTGPGVVTLTE
-943 SFSRSWHLVQ
+943 SYSRSWHLVQ

-969 FSVEEAGPVLLI
+969 FAIEEAGPVLLI

-994 VIVLLTFA
+994 LIFLLTFV

>member
-1 MSLHR
+1 MSFHR

-33 FDHVVAVDTGS
+33 FDHIVAVDTGS
-44 VDASAKLLKGA
+44 VDSSAKLLKGA
-55 RIPILTMPRDTGFGT
+55 RIPILTMPRETGFGA
-70 AIASAVEKLPPAIEN
+70 AIASAVEKLPPMVEN

-93 DCAPAPGALEALLT
+93 DCAPAPGALEALLA
-107 AVDDRPHVV
+107 AVDDRPRVV

-149 ESEYDQG
+149 DSEYDQG
-156 QHDGITEV
+156 QHDGIADV

-199 WRLHAAGHSAI
+199 WRLHAAGHGAI

-263 LAVQLL
+263 LALQLL
-269 GSAVIR
+269 GSAVVR

-284 PGYAADEILAI
+284 PGYAGDEILAI

-305 IRARRARRRTRLISP
+305 LKARKARKKTRLVSP
-320 GVVSRFIPSRAQ
+320 GVVSRFIPSRGR
-332 QLRLAIDRGAA
+332 QLRLAIDRGTA
-343 SLKDFILQPNEGSL
+343 SLRDFILKPTEESL
-357 LDESRLDESL
+357 LDESLLD
-367 LELPTEKELEEE
+367 LPTEKELEEE

-400 IVMFLVLLTLIWSRN
+400 IVIFLVLLTLIWSRN

-426 PSPKEAGDLWDFYF
+426 PSPTGARDLWDFYF

-468 LGNVSLFISLFFIAA
+468 FGNVSLFISLFFIAA
-483 PLLLFLSGHHLVKKV
+483 PLLLFLSGHHLVKHV

-506 SAALLYAISPIS
+506 SAALIYAISPIS

-524 GRFGILMVMALAPFL
+524 GRFGILVIMILAPFL
-539 IEPAMQWR
+539 VEVAMQWR
-547 KVDELSIRKLSA
+547 RVDEFSIRKISA
-559 LSLLLALLFS
+559 LSLLLALAFA

-574 FVALAL
+574 FLAL
-580 LISAAVIYD
+580 FILTLLAATYD
-589 VIELRSGG
+589 VIEDRKVANKPRLY
-597 DQTRFK
+597 
-603 SLLSRRALLLIAPLA
+603 SLLARRTILLFSPLL

-633 FLIDIGLLSAGGG
+633 FFIDIGLLSAGGG
-646 PNLAFTA
+646 ANLAFTA

-661 PWWLISPI
+661 PWWLISPV

-678 SIERARQA
+678 SIERARQV
-686 SLIGGSFL
+686 SLIGGSFI

-733 VAILDKVRE
+733 VSILDKVRE
-742 RLIETHVNYR
+742 RLIATHVNYR
-752 HFAVSALVIVSA
+752 HFAVSALIIVSA
-764 AYAVTSTGWIATQ
+764 SYAVTATGWIAAQ
-777 GPNAPLQSA
+777 GANAPLQSA

-839 PEIVGA
+839 AEIKAA

-857 SKTFASYGITYI
+857 SNTFASYGITYI
-869 FLKAPFQG
+869 FLKAPSQG

-886 GGFTRASSTTSGIV
+886 GGFTRASSTSAGIV

-918 STLLAPTSIPDE
+918 TSLLAPTSEPDE

-958 TRIKSELSLPQ
+958 IRIKSDLSLPQ
-969 FSVEEAGPVLLI
+969 FAVEDVGPVLLI

-994 VIVLLTFA
+994 LIVLLTFA

>member
-1 MSLHR
+1 MSSHR

-26 LASQTRA
+26 LASQTRP
-33 FDHVVAVDTGS
+33 FDQIVAVDTGS
-44 VDASAKLLKGA
+44 VDVSAKLLKGA
-55 RIPILTMPRDTGFGT
+55 RIPILTMARETGFGA
-70 AIASAVEKLPPAIEN
+70 AIASAVEKLPPSLEN

-93 DCAPAPGALEALLT
+93 DCAPAPGALEALLA
-107 AVDDRPHVV
+107 AVDDRPSVV

-149 ESEYDQG
+149 DSEYDQG

-199 WRLHAAGHSAI
+199 WRLHAAGHGAI

-263 LAVQLL
+263 LALQLL

-305 IRARRARRRTRLISP
+305 IKARRARKRTRLVSP

-332 QLRLAIDRGAA
+332 QLRLAIDRGTA
-343 SLKDFILQPNEGSL
+343 SLRDFILKPTEESL
-357 LDESRLDESL
+357 LDESLLD
-367 LELPTEKELEEE
+367 LPTEKELEEE

-400 IVMFLVLLTLIWSRN
+400 IVIFLVLLTLIWSRN

-426 PSPKEAGDLWDFYF
+426 PSPTGARDLWDFYF

-456 WMPIIAIASILT
+456 WMPIIAIASIAT

-483 PLLLFLSGHHLVKKV
+483 PLLLFLSGHHLVKQV
-498 SENRFITA
+498 SENRFITV
-506 SAALLYAISPIS
+506 SAALVYAISPIS
-518 ISAVNS
+518 ISAVNT
-524 GRFGILMVMALAPFL
+524 GRFGILVIMILAPFL
-539 IEPAMQWR
+539 VEVAMQWR
-547 KVDELSIRKLSA
+547 KVDEFSIRRMSA
-559 LSLLLALLFS
+559 LSLLLALAFA

-574 FVALAL
+574 FIAL
-580 LISAAVIYD
+580 LILTLMAITHD
-589 VIELRSGG
+589 VIEDRRVANKPRLY
-597 DQTRFK
+597 
-603 SLLSRRALLLIAPLA
+603 SLLARRALLLFAPLA
-618 LTIPWSLEIISSPKK
+618 LTIPWSLEIVSSPKK
-633 FLIDIGLLSAGGG
+633 FFIDIGLISAGGG
-646 PNLAFTA
+646 ANLAFTA

-661 PWWLISPI
+661 PWWLISPVI
-669 VLILAIGLF
+669 LILAIGVF
-678 SIERARQA
+678 SIERARQI
-686 SLIGGSFL
+686 SLIGGSFI

-752 HFAVSALVIVSA
+752 HFAVSALVIVST
-764 AYAVTSTGWIATQ
+764 AYAVTTTGWIATQ
-777 GPNAPLQSA
+777 GANAPLQSA

-831 ADVAPSEV
+831 ADVAPAEV
-839 PEIVGA
+839 AEINAA

-857 SKTFASYGITYI
+857 SNTFASFGVTYI
-869 FLKAPFQG
+869 FLKAPTQG

-886 GGFTRASSTTSGIV
+886 GGFTRASSTSAGIV

-918 STLLAPTSIPDE
+918 TSLLAPTSEPDE

-943 SFSRSWHLVQ
+943 SYSRSWHLVQ

-969 FSVEEAGPVLLI
+969 FSVEEVGPVLLFH
-981 YDGSVRRGWISLH
+981 DGSVRRGWISLH
-994 VIVLLTFA
+994 LIVLLTFA

>member
-26 LASQTRA
+26 LDSQTRP
-33 FDHVVAVDTGS
+33 FDHIVAVDTGS
-44 VDASAKLLKGA
+44 VDSSAKLLKGA
-55 RIPILTMPRDTGFGT
+55 RIPILAMSRETGFGA
-70 AIASAVEKLPPAIEN
+70 AIASAVEKLPPSIEN

-93 DCAPAPGALEALLT
+93 DCAPAPGALEALL
-107 AVDDRPHVV
+107 AALDDRPSVV

-149 ESEYDQG
+149 DSEYDQG
-156 QHDGITEV
+156 QHDGVADV

-199 WRLHAAGHSAI
+199 WRVHAAGHGVI
-210 VVTDAIAY
+210 VVTDALAY
-218 HAQASATERRD
+218 HAQASATERRE
-229 VDVKG
+229 VDVRG

-263 LAVQLL
+263 LSLQLL
-269 GSAVIR
+269 GSAIIR

-305 IRARRARRRTRLISP
+305 LKARKVRKKTRLISSR
-320 GVVSRFIPSRAQ
+320 VVSHFIPSRGRQ
-332 QLRLAIDRGAA
+332 FRLALDRGAT
-343 SLKDFILQPNEGSL
+343 SLRDFILRPTEESL
-357 LDESRLDESL
+357 RDESL
-367 LELPTEKELEEE
+367 LDLPTEKELEEE
-379 DLLTPVVSRKWS
+379 DLLTPVTSRKWS
-391 SIFRKPFVI
+391 SIFRKPFFI
-400 IVMFLVLLTLIWSRN
+400 ICIFLILLTLIWSRN

-426 PSPKEAGDLWDFYF
+426 PSPSGAKDLWDFYF

-450 KSASPL
+450 KSAAPL
-456 WMPIIAIASILT
+456 WMPIIALASIFT

-498 SENRFITA
+498 SENRFICA
-506 SAALLYAISPIS
+506 SAALIYAISPVS

-524 GRFGILMVMALAPFL
+524 GRFGILMIMILAPFL
-539 IEPAMQWR
+539 VEAALQWR
-547 KVDELSIRKLSA
+547 KVGEFSIRKMSA
-559 LSLLLALLFS
+559 LSLLLALMFA

-574 FVALAL
+574 LIALFAL
-580 LISAAVIYD
+580 TLAAVTSD
-589 VIELRSGG
+589 VIEMRK
-597 DQTRFK
+597 DPNK
-603 SLLSRRALLLIAPLA
+603 SPLYSLSARRVLLLLAPLA
-618 LTIPWSLEIISSPKK
+618 LTIPWSLEILSSPKK
-633 FLIDIGLLSAGGG
+633 FLIDIGLLSSGGG
-646 PNLAFTA
+646 ANLAFSA

-661 PWWLISPI
+661 PWWLISPV
-669 VLILAIGLF
+669 VLILAIALF
-678 SIERARQA
+678 SIDRAQKVALVGALFICLA
-686 SLIGGSFL
+686 SISSIF
-694 CIATISS
+694 TIS
-701 TFTITGKG
+701 GKG
-709 TTTPNYIYAGVFI
+709 TTTSSYIYAGVLI
-722 ALATLAALYAS
+722 ALATLAALYCS

-742 RLIETHVNYR
+742 QLIATHINYR
-752 HFAVSALVIVSA
+752 HFAVSALVAVSA
-764 AYAVTSTGWIATQ
+764 IYVVTASGWIASQ
-777 GPNAPLQSA
+777 GPQAPLQSA

-798 TQSKTLVLRERL
+798 TQSKTLVLRERI
-810 VGTTPSLNYYIARGS
+810 VGTIPSLNYYIARGS

-831 ADVAPSEV
+831 ADVAPAEV
-839 PEIVGA
+839 SEIVSA

-869 FLKAPFQG
+869 FLKAPSQG
-877 TLVQTIDGL
+877 TLVQTIDGV

-900 WKVAGAT
+900 WKVSGAT
-907 GNLILTEASGK
+907 GDLILTDPSGK
-918 STLLAPTSIPDE
+918 SAQLVPTSVPDE

-943 SFSRSWHLVQ
+943 SYSRSWHLVQ

-958 TRIKSELSLPQ
+958 TRIKSDLSLPQ
-969 FSVEEAGPVLLI
+969 FSVEEVGPVLLI

-994 VIVLLTFA
+994 LIILLTFI
-1002 LFAAPSGRRK
+1002 LFASPSGRRK

>member
-1 MSLHR
+1 MSSHR

-26 LASQTRA
+26 LASQTRP
-33 FDHVVAVDTGS
+33 FDQIVAVDTGS
-44 VDASAKLLKGA
+44 VDVSAKLLKGA
-55 RIPILTMPRDTGFGT
+55 RIPILTMARETGFGA
-70 AIASAVEKLPPAIEN
+70 AIASAVEKLPPSLEN

-93 DCAPAPGALEALLT
+93 DCAPAPGALEALLA
-107 AVDDRPHVV
+107 AVDDRPSVV

-149 ESEYDQG
+149 DSEYDQG

-199 WRLHAAGHSAI
+199 WRLHAAGHGAI

-263 LAVQLL
+263 LALQLL

-305 IRARRARRRTRLISP
+305 IKARRARKRTRLVSP

-332 QLRLAIDRGAA
+332 QLRLAIDRGTA
-343 SLKDFILQPNEGSL
+343 SLRDFILKPTEESL
-357 LDESRLDESL
+357 LDESLLD
-367 LELPTEKELEEE
+367 LPTEKELEEE

-400 IVMFLVLLTLIWSRN
+400 IVIFLVLLTLIWSRN

-426 PSPKEAGDLWDFYF
+426 PSPTGARDLWDFYF

-456 WMPIIAIASILT
+456 WMPIIAIASIAT

-483 PLLLFLSGHHLVKKV
+483 PLLLFLSGHHLVKQV
-498 SENRFITA
+498 SENRFITV
-506 SAALLYAISPIS
+506 SAALVYAISPIS
-518 ISAVNS
+518 ISAVNT
-524 GRFGILMVMALAPFL
+524 GRFGILVIMILAPFL
-539 IEPAMQWR
+539 VEVAMQWR
-547 KVDELSIRKLSA
+547 KIDEFSIRKMSA
-559 LSLLLALLFS
+559 HSLLLALAFA

-574 FVALAL
+574 FIAL
-580 LISAAVIYD
+580 LILTLMAIAHD
-589 VIELRSGG
+589 VIEDRRVANKPRLY
-597 DQTRFK
+597 
-603 SLLSRRALLLIAPLA
+603 SLLARRALLLFAPLA
-618 LTIPWSLEIISSPKK
+618 LTIPWSLEIVSSPKK
-633 FLIDIGLLSAGGG
+633 FFIDIGLISAGGG
-646 PNLAFTA
+646 ANLAFTA

-661 PWWLISPI
+661 PWWLISPVI
-669 VLILAIGLF
+669 LILAIGVF
-678 SIERARQA
+678 SIERARQI
-686 SLIGGSFL
+686 SLIGGSFI

-752 HFAVSALVIVSA
+752 HFAVSALVIVST
-764 AYAVTSTGWIATQ
+764 AYAVTATGWIATQ
-777 GPNAPLQSA
+777 GANAPLQSA

-831 ADVAPSEV
+831 ADVAPAEV
-839 PEIVGA
+839 AEINAA

-857 SKTFASYGITYI
+857 SNTFASFGVTYI
-869 FLKAPFQG
+869 FLKAPTQG

-886 GGFTRASSTTSGIV
+886 GGFTRASSTSAGIV

-918 STLLAPTSIPDE
+918 TSLLAPTSEPDE

-943 SFSRSWHLVQ
+943 SYSRSWHLVQ

-969 FSVEEAGPVLLI
+969 FSVEEVGPVLLFH
-981 YDGSVRRGWISLH
+981 DGSVRRGWISLH
-994 VIVLLTFA
+994 LIVLLTFA

>member
-1 MSLHR
+1 
-6 VSAILV
+6 
-12 VHDGATWL
+12 
-20 PEVVAS
+20 
-26 LASQTRA
+26 
-33 FDHVVAVDTGS
+33 
-44 VDASAKLLKGA
+44 
-55 RIPILTMPRDTGFGT
+55 
-70 AIASAVEKLPPAIEN
+70 
-85 EWLWILHD
+85 
-93 DCAPAPGALEALLT
+93 
-107 AVDDRPHVV
+107 

-149 ESEYDQG
+149 DSEYDQG
-156 QHDGITEV
+156 QHDGVADV

-199 WRLHAAGHSAI
+199 WRLHAAGHGAI

-263 LAVQLL
+263 LALQLL
-269 GSAVIR
+269 GSAVVR

-284 PGYAADEILAI
+284 PGYAGDEILAI

-305 IRARRARRRTRLISP
+305 LKARKARKKTRLVSP
-320 GVVSRFIPSRAQ
+320 GVVSRFIPSRGR
-332 QLRLAIDRGAA
+332 QLRLAIDRGAT
-343 SLKDFILQPNEGSL
+343 SLRDFILKPTEESL
-357 LDESRLDESL
+357 LDESLLD
-367 LELPTEKELEEE
+367 LPTEKELEEE

-400 IVMFLVLLTLIWSRN
+400 IVIFLVLLTLIWSRN

-426 PSPKEAGDLWDFYF
+426 PSPTGARDLWDFYF

-483 PLLLFLSGHHLVKKV
+483 PLLLFLSGHHLVKQV

-506 SAALLYAISPIS
+506 SAALVYAISPIS

-524 GRFGILMVMALAPFL
+524 GRFGILVIMILAPFL
-539 IEPAMQWR
+539 VEVAMQWR
-547 KVDELSIRKLSA
+547 KVDEFSIRKMSA
-559 LSLLLALLFS
+559 LSLLLALAFA

-574 FVALAL
+574 FIAL
-580 LISAAVIYD
+580 LILTFMATTYD
-589 VIELRSGG
+589 VIEDRKVANKPRLY
-597 DQTRFK
+597 
-603 SLLSRRALLLIAPLA
+603 SLLARRTLLLFAPLA

-633 FLIDIGLLSAGGG
+633 FFIDIGLLSAGGG
-646 PNLAFTA
+646 ANLAFTG

-661 PWWLISPI
+661 PWWLISPVI
-669 VLILAIGLF
+669 LILAIGLF
-678 SIERARQA
+678 SIERARQV
-686 SLIGGSFL
+686 SLIGGSFI

-709 TTTPNYIYAGVFI
+709 TATPNYIYAGVFI

-742 RLIETHVNYR
+742 RLIATHVNYR

-764 AYAVTSTGWIATQ
+764 TYAVTATGWIATQ
-777 GPNAPLQSA
+777 GANAPLQSA

-831 ADVAPSEV
+831 ADVAPAEV
-839 PEIVGA
+839 AEINTA

-857 SKTFASYGITYI
+857 SNTFASYGITYI
-869 FLKAPFQG
+869 FLKAPTQG

-886 GGFTRASSTTSGIV
+886 GGFTRASSTSAGIV

-918 STLLAPTSIPDE
+918 TSLLTPTSEPDE
-930 YMVTTPGVVTLTE
+930 YVVTTPGVVTLTE
-943 SFSRSWHLVQ
+943 SYSRSWHLVQ

-969 FSVEEAGPVLLI
+969 FSVEDVNPVLLI

-994 VIVLLTFA
+994 LIVLLTFA

>member
-1 MSLHR
+1 MSSHR

-33 FDHVVAVDTGS
+33 FDHIVAVDTGS

-55 RIPILTMPRDTGFGT
+55 RIPILTMSRETGFGA
-70 AIASAVEKLPPAIEN
+70 AIASAVEKLPPSVED

-93 DCAPAPGALEALLT
+93 DCAPAPGALEALLA
-107 AVDDRPHVV
+107 AVADRPNVV

-128 THLLEIGI
+128 THLLEIGV

-149 ESEYDQG
+149 DAEYDQG
-156 QHDGITEV
+156 QHDGIADV

-199 WRLHAAGHSAI
+199 WRVHAAGHGAI

-218 HAQASATERRD
+218 HAQASATERRE

-263 LAVQLL
+263 LALQLF
-269 GSAVIR
+269 GSAVVR

-305 IRARRARRRTRLISP
+305 LKARKVRKSTRLVSSR
-320 GVVSRFIPSRAQ
+320 VVSQFIPSRGR
-332 QLRLAIDRGAA
+332 QLRLALDRGTAA
-343 SLKDFILQPNEGSL
+343 VRDFILKPSEESL
-357 LDESRLDESL
+357 RDESL
-367 LELPTEKELEEE
+367 LDLPTEKELEEE

-400 IVMFLVLLTLIWSRN
+400 VFIFLVLLTLIWSRN

-426 PSPKEAGDLWDFYF
+426 PSPSGAQDLWEFYF
-440 APWHEVGLGS
+440 APWHEVGLGT

-456 WMPIIAIASILT
+456 WIPIIAIASIVT

-483 PLLLFLSGHHLVKKV
+483 PLLLFLSSHHLVKKV
-498 SENRFITA
+498 SENRFITT

-518 ISAVNS
+518 ISAINS
-524 GRFGILMVMALAPFL
+524 GRFGILMIMILAPF
-539 IEPAMQWR
+539 IVDVAIQWR
-547 KVDELSIRKLSA
+547 KIDEFSIRKMSA
-559 LSLLLALLFS
+559 LSLLLALMFA

-574 FVALAL
+574 FIAL
-580 LISAAVIYD
+580 LVLTLAAIAAD
-589 VIELRSGG
+589 VIAWRKAA
-597 DQTRFK
+597 DQPLPYTRLVRRLTL
-603 SLLSRRALLLIAPLA
+603 LLSPLA
-618 LTIPWSLEIISSPKK
+618 LTIPWSLEMISSPQR
-633 FLIDIGLLSAGGG
+633 FFIDIGMLSAGGG
-646 PNLAFTA
+646 ANLAFTA

-661 PWWLISPI
+661 PWWLISP
-669 VLILAIGLF
+669 VLLIIAIGLF
-678 SIERARQA
+678 SIERARTV
-686 SLIGGSFL
+686 SIVGGSFL
-694 CIATISS
+694 CLATISS
-701 TFTITGKG
+701 AFTITGKG

-722 ALATLAALYAS
+722 ALATLAALYCS
-733 VAILDKVRE
+733 VVILDKVRE
-742 RLIETHVNYR
+742 RLIATHVNYR

-764 AYAVTSTGWIATQ
+764 IYGLTASGWIATQ
-777 GPNAPLQSA
+777 GPKAPLQSA

-798 TQSKTLVLRERL
+798 TQSKTLVLRERI

-825 DVSLGD
+825 DVSLGE
-831 ADVAPSEV
+831 ADVAPGESA
-839 PEIVGA
+839 EIVEA

-852 SGVTS
+852 SGVAS
-857 SKTFASYGITYI
+857 SNTFASYGITYI

-886 GGFTRASSTTSGIV
+886 GGFTRASSTPAGVV
-900 WKVAGAT
+900 WKVSGAT
-907 GNLILTEASGK
+907 GNLILTDASGK
-918 STLLAPTSIPDE
+918 SSFVAPTSVPDE
-930 YMVTTPGVVTLTE
+930 YMVTGPGVVTLTE
-943 SFSRSWHLVQ
+943 SYSRSWHLVQ

-969 FSVEEAGPVLLI
+969 FAIEEAGPVLLI

-994 VIVLLTFA
+994 LIFLLTFV

>member
-1 MSLHR
+1 
-6 VSAILV
+6 
-12 VHDGATWL
+12 
-20 PEVVAS
+20 
-26 LASQTRA
+26 
-33 FDHVVAVDTGS
+33 
-44 VDASAKLLKGA
+44 
-55 RIPILTMPRDTGFGT
+55 
-70 AIASAVEKLPPAIEN
+70 
-85 EWLWILHD
+85 
-93 DCAPAPGALEALLT
+93 
-107 AVDDRPHVV
+107 

-149 ESEYDQG
+149 DSEYDQG
-156 QHDGITEV
+156 QHDGIDEV

-199 WRLHAAGHSAI
+199 WRLHAAGHGAI

-218 HAQASATERRD
+218 HAQASATERREI
-229 VDVKG
+229 DVKG
-234 ALLHRPLLLDRQNA
+234 AFLHRPLLLDRQNA

-263 LAVQLL
+263 LALQLL
-269 GSAVIR
+269 GSAVLR

-305 IRARRARRRTRLISP
+305 LKARKARKLTRLVSP
-320 GVVSRFIPSRAQ
+320 GVVSRFIPSRGR
-332 QLRLAIDRGAA
+332 QLRLAIDRAAA
-343 SLKDFILQPNEGSL
+343 SLRDFILKPTEESL
-357 LDESRLDESL
+357 LDESLLD
-367 LELPTEKELEEE
+367 LPTEKELEEE

-400 IVMFLVLLTLIWSRN
+400 IFIFLVLLTLIWSRN
-415 RIGAVSGGTLA
+415 RIGAVSGGSLA
-426 PSPKEAGDLWDFYF
+426 PSPSGARDLWDFYF

-456 WMPIIAIASILT
+456 WMPIIAIASIFT
-468 LGNVSLFISLFFIAA
+468 FGNVSLLISLFFIVA
-483 PLLLFLSGHHLVKKV
+483 PLLLFMSGHRVVKQV

-506 SAALLYAISPIS
+506 SAALLYAISPVS

-524 GRFGILMVMALAPFL
+524 GRIGVLVVMILAPFL
-539 IEPAMQWR
+539 VEVAMQWR
-547 KVDELSIRKLSA
+547 KIDEFSIRKMSA
-559 LSLLLALLFS
+559 LSLLLALVFA

-574 FVALAL
+574 FIALFILTLVAIA
-580 LISAAVIYD
+580 YD
-589 VIELRSGG
+589 VIEWRS
-597 DQTRFK
+597 QPNQPRRY
-603 SLLSRRALLLIAPLA
+603 SLLTRRAILLLSPLA
-618 LTIPWSLEIISSPKK
+618 MTIPWSLEIISSPKK

-646 PNLAFTA
+646 ANLAFTA

-661 PWWLISPI
+661 PWWLVSPV

-678 SIERARQA
+678 SIERARQV
-686 SLIGGSFL
+686 SLIGVSFI

-742 RLIETHVNYR
+742 RLIATHVNYR

-764 AYAVTSTGWIATQ
+764 IYAVGATGWIATQ
-777 GPNAPLQSA
+777 GPKAPLQSA

-831 ADVAPSEV
+831 ADVAPTEV
-839 PEIVGA
+839 SEIVLA

-857 SKTFASYGITYI
+857 SKTFASYGITYL
-869 FLKAPFQG
+869 FLKSPFQG

-886 GGFTRASSTTSGIV
+886 GGFTRASSTSAGIV
-900 WKVAGAT
+900 WKVSGAT
-907 GNLILTEASGK
+907 GNLILTDPSGK
-918 STLLAPTSIPDE
+918 SSLLAPTSVPDE
-930 YMVTTPGVVTLTE
+930 YMVTTAGVVTLTE
-943 SFSRSWHLVQ
+943 SYSRSWHLVQ

-958 TRIKSELSLPQ
+958 TRIKSDLSLPQ
-969 FSVEEAGPVLLI
+969 FAVDEAGPVLLI

-994 VIVLLTFA
+994 LIILLTFA

>member
-1 MSLHR
+1 
-6 VSAILV
+6 
-12 VHDGATWL
+12 
-20 PEVVAS
+20 
-26 LASQTRA
+26 
-33 FDHVVAVDTGS
+33 
-44 VDASAKLLKGA
+44 
-55 RIPILTMPRDTGFGT
+55 MPRETGFGA
-70 AIASAVEKLPPAIEN
+70 AIASAVEKLPPTIEN

-93 DCAPAPGALEALLT
+93 DCAPAPGALEALL
-107 AVDDRPHVV
+107 AAIDDRPNIV

-149 ESEYDQG
+149 DSEYDQG
-156 QHDGITEV
+156 QHDGIAEV

-199 WRLHAAGHSAI
+199 WRLHAAGHGAI

-229 VDVKG
+229 IDVKG
-234 ALLHRPLLLDRQNA
+234 AFLHRPLLLDRQNA

-263 LAVQLL
+263 LALQLL
-269 GSAVIR
+269 GSAVVR

-305 IRARRARRRTRLISP
+305 FKARKARKLTRLVTP
-320 GVVSRFIPSRAQ
+320 GVVSRFIPSRGR
-332 QLRLAIDRGAA
+332 QLRLAIDRAAA
-343 SLKDFILQPNEGSL
+343 SLRDFILKPTEESL
-357 LDESRLDESL
+357 LDESLLD
-367 LELPTEKELEEE
+367 LPTEKELEEE

-400 IVMFLVLLTLIWSRN
+400 IFIFLVLLTLIWSRN

-426 PSPKEAGDLWDFYF
+426 PSPSGARDLWDFYF

-456 WMPIIAIASILT
+456 WMPIIAITSIFT
-468 LGNVSLFISLFFIAA
+468 FGNVSLFISLFFIVA
-483 PLLLFLSGHHLVKKV
+483 PLLLFISGHRLVKQV

-524 GRFGILMVMALAPFL
+524 GRIGVLVVMILAPFL
-539 IEPAMQWR
+539 VEVAMQWR
-547 KVDELSIRKLSA
+547 KIDEFSIRKMSA
-559 LSLLLALLFS
+559 LSLLLALVFA

-574 FVALAL
+574 FIAL
-580 LISAAVIYD
+580 LILTLVAIAYD
-589 VIELRSGG
+589 VIEWRS
-597 DQTRFK
+597 QPNQPRRY
-603 SLLSRRALLLIAPLA
+603 SLLTRRAILLLSPLA
-618 LTIPWSLEIISSPKK
+618 MTIPWSLEIISSPKK

-646 PNLAFTA
+646 ANLAFTA

-661 PWWLISPI
+661 PWWLVSPV

-678 SIERARQA
+678 SIERARQV
-686 SLIGGSFL
+686 SLIGVSFI

-742 RLIETHVNYR
+742 RLIATHVNYR

-764 AYAVTSTGWIATQ
+764 IYAAGATGWIATQ
-777 GPNAPLQSA
+777 GPKAPLQSA

-831 ADVAPSEV
+831 ADVAPTEV
-839 PEIVGA
+839 SEIVLA

-857 SKTFASYGITYI
+857 SKTFASYGITYL
-869 FLKAPFQG
+869 FLKSPFQG

-886 GGFTRASSTTSGIV
+886 GGFTRASSTSAGIV
-900 WKVAGAT
+900 WKVSGAT
-907 GNLILTEASGK
+907 GNLILTDPSGK
-918 STLLAPTSIPDE
+918 SSLLAPTSVPDE
-930 YMVTTPGVVTLTE
+930 YMVTTAGVVTLTE
-943 SFSRSWHLVQ
+943 SYSRSWHLVQ

-958 TRIKSELSLPQ
+958 TRIKSDLSLPQ
-969 FSVEEAGPVLLI
+969 FAVDEAGPVLLI

-994 VIVLLTFA
+994 LIILLTFA

>member
-1 MSLHR
+1 MSSHR

-26 LASQTRA
+26 LASQTRP
-33 FDHVVAVDTGS
+33 FDQIVAVDTGS
-44 VDASAKLLKGA
+44 VDVSAKLLKGA
-55 RIPILTMPRDTGFGT
+55 RIPILTMARETGFGA
-70 AIASAVEKLPPAIEN
+70 AIASAVEKLPPSLEN

-93 DCAPAPGALEALLT
+93 DCAPAPGALEALLA
-107 AVDDRPHVV
+107 AVDDRPSVV

-149 ESEYDQG
+149 DSEYDQG

-199 WRLHAAGHSAI
+199 WRLHAAGHGAI

-263 LAVQLL
+263 LALQLL

-305 IRARRARRRTRLISP
+305 IKARRARKRTRLVSP

-332 QLRLAIDRGAA
+332 QLRLAIDRGTA
-343 SLKDFILQPNEGSL
+343 SLRDFILKPTDESL
-357 LDESRLDESL
+357 LDESLLD
-367 LELPTEKELEEE
+367 LPTEKELEEE

-400 IVMFLVLLTLIWSRN
+400 IVIFLVLLTLIWSRN

-426 PSPKEAGDLWDFYF
+426 PSPTGARDLWDFYF

-456 WMPIIAIASILT
+456 WMPIIAIASIAT

-483 PLLLFLSGHHLVKKV
+483 PLLLFLSGHHLVKQV
-498 SENRFITA
+498 SENRFITV
-506 SAALLYAISPIS
+506 SAALVYAISPIS
-518 ISAVNS
+518 ISAVNT
-524 GRFGILMVMALAPFL
+524 GRFGILVMMILAPFL
-539 IEPAMQWR
+539 VEVAMQWR
-547 KVDELSIRKLSA
+547 KVDEFSIRKMSA
-559 LSLLLALLFS
+559 LSLLLALAFA

-574 FVALAL
+574 FIAL
-580 LISAAVIYD
+580 LILTLMAIAHD
-589 VIELRSGG
+589 VIEDRRVANKPRLY
-597 DQTRFK
+597 
-603 SLLSRRALLLIAPLA
+603 SLLARRALLLFAPLA
-618 LTIPWSLEIISSPKK
+618 LTIPWSLEIVSSPKK
-633 FLIDIGLLSAGGG
+633 FFIDIGLISAGGG
-646 PNLAFTA
+646 ANLAFTA

-661 PWWLISPI
+661 PWWLISPVI
-669 VLILAIGLF
+669 LILAIGVF
-678 SIERARQA
+678 SIERARQI
-686 SLIGGSFL
+686 SLIGGSFI

-752 HFAVSALVIVSA
+752 HFAVSALVIVST
-764 AYAVTSTGWIATQ
+764 AYAVTATGWIATQ
-777 GPNAPLQSA
+777 GANAPLQSA

-831 ADVAPSEV
+831 ADVAPAEV
-839 PEIVGA
+839 AEINAA

-857 SKTFASYGITYI
+857 SNTFASFGVTYI
-869 FLKAPFQG
+869 FLKAPTQG

-886 GGFTRASSTTSGIV
+886 GGFTRASSTSAGIV

-918 STLLAPTSIPDE
+918 TSLLAPTSEPDE

-943 SFSRSWHLVQ
+943 SYSRSWHLVQ

-969 FSVEEAGPVLLI
+969 FSVEEVGPVLLFH
-981 YDGSVRRGWISLH
+981 DGSVRRGWISLH
-994 VIVLLTFA
+994 LIVLLTFA

>member
-1 MSLHR
+1 MSSHR

-33 FDHVVAVDTGS
+33 FDHIVAVDTGS

-55 RIPILTMPRDTGFGT
+55 RIPILTMSRETGFGA
-70 AIASAVEKLPPAIEN
+70 AIASAVEKLPPSVED

-93 DCAPAPGALEALLT
+93 DCAPAPGALEALLA
-107 AVDDRPHVV
+107 AVADRPNVV

-128 THLLEIGI
+128 THLLEIGV

-149 ESEYDQG
+149 DAEYDQG
-156 QHDGITEV
+156 QHDGIADV

-199 WRLHAAGHSAI
+199 WRVHAAGHGAI

-218 HAQASATERRD
+218 HAQASATERRE

-263 LAVQLL
+263 LALQLF
-269 GSAVIR
+269 GSAVVR

-305 IRARRARRRTRLISP
+305 LKARKVRKSTRLVSSR
-320 GVVSRFIPSRAQ
+320 VVSQFIPSRGR
-332 QLRLAIDRGAA
+332 QLRLALDRGTAA
-343 SLKDFILQPNEGSL
+343 VRDFILKPSEESL
-357 LDESRLDESL
+357 RDESL
-367 LELPTEKELEEE
+367 LDLPTEKELEEE

-400 IVMFLVLLTLIWSRN
+400 VFIFLVLLTLIWSRN

-426 PSPKEAGDLWDFYF
+426 PSPSGAQDLWEFYF
-440 APWHEVGLGS
+440 APWHEVGLGT

-456 WMPIIAIASILT
+456 WIPIIAIASIVT

-483 PLLLFLSGHHLVKKV
+483 PLLLFLSSHHLVKKV
-498 SENRFITA
+498 SENRFITT

-518 ISAVNS
+518 ISAINS
-524 GRFGILMVMALAPFL
+524 GRFGILMIMILAPF
-539 IEPAMQWR
+539 IVDVAIQWR
-547 KVDELSIRKLSA
+547 KIDEFSIRKMSA
-559 LSLLLALLFS
+559 LSLLLALMFA

-574 FVALAL
+574 FIALLVLTLAAIAADVIAWRKAADQPLPYTRLVRRLAL
-580 LISAAVIYD
+580 L
-589 VIELRSGG
+589 
-597 DQTRFK
+597 
-603 SLLSRRALLLIAPLA
+603 LSPLA
-618 LTIPWSLEIISSPKK
+618 LTIPWSLEMISSPQR
-633 FLIDIGLLSAGGG
+633 FFIDIGMLSAGGG
-646 PNLAFTA
+646 ANLAFTA

-661 PWWLISPI
+661 PWWLISP
-669 VLILAIGLF
+669 VLLIIAIGLF
-678 SIERARQA
+678 SIERARTV
-686 SLIGGSFL
+686 SIVGGSFL
-694 CIATISS
+694 CLATISS
-701 TFTITGKG
+701 AFTITGKG

-722 ALATLAALYAS
+722 ALATLAALYCS
-733 VAILDKVRE
+733 VVILDKVRE
-742 RLIETHVNYR
+742 RLIATHVNYR

-764 AYAVTSTGWIATQ
+764 IYGLTASGWIATQ
-777 GPNAPLQSA
+777 GPKAPLQSA

-798 TQSKTLVLRERL
+798 TQSKTLVLRERI

-825 DVSLGD
+825 DVSLGE
-831 ADVAPSEV
+831 ADVAPGESA
-839 PEIVGA
+839 EIVEA

-852 SGVTS
+852 SGVAS
-857 SKTFASYGITYI
+857 SNTFASYGITYI

-886 GGFTRASSTTSGIV
+886 GGFTRASSTPAGVV
-900 WKVAGAT
+900 WKVSGAT
-907 GNLILTEASGK
+907 GNLILTDATGK
-918 STLLAPTSIPDE
+918 STFVAPTSVPDE
-930 YMVTTPGVVTLTE
+930 YMVTGPGVVTLTE
-943 SFSRSWHLVQ
+943 SYSRSWHLVQ

-969 FSVEEAGPVLLI
+969 FAIEEAGPVLLI

-994 VIVLLTFA
+994 LIFLLTFV

>member
-1 MSLHR
+1 MSSHR

-33 FDHVVAVDTGS
+33 FDQIVAVDTGS

-55 RIPILTMPRDTGFGT
+55 RIPILTMSRETGFGA

-93 DCAPAPGALEALLT
+93 DCAPAPGALEALLA
-107 AVDDRPHVV
+107 AVDDRPSVV

-128 THLLEIGI
+128 THLLEIGV

-149 ESEYDQG
+149 DSEYDQG
-156 QHDGITEV
+156 QHDGIAEV

-199 WRLHAAGHSAI
+199 WRVHAAGHGAI
-210 VVTDAIAY
+210 VVTDALAY

-305 IRARRARRRTRLISP
+305 LKARKVRKSTRLVSSR
-320 GVVSRFIPSRAQ
+320 VVSRFIPSRARQ
-332 QLRLAIDRGAA
+332 FRLALDRGAA
-343 SLKDFILQPNEGSL
+343 SLRDFILRPTEESL
-357 LDESRLDESL
+357 LDESHLD
-367 LELPTEKELEEE
+367 LPTEKELEEE

-391 SIFRKPFVI
+391 SVFRKPFVI
-400 IVMFLVLLTLIWSRN
+400 VFIFLLLLTLVWSRN

-426 PSPKEAGDLWDFYF
+426 PSPSGGRDLWDFYF

-456 WMPIIAIASILT
+456 WMPIIALASILT

-483 PLLLFLSGHHLVKKV
+483 PLLLFVSGHHLVKQV

-524 GRFGILMVMALAPFL
+524 GRFGILIIMMLAPFL
-539 IEPAMQWR
+539 VEVAMKWR
-547 KVDELSIRKLSA
+547 SVDEFSIRKMSA
-559 LSLLLALLFS
+559 LSLLLALMFA

-574 FVALAL
+574 FIAL
-580 LISAAVIYD
+580 LMLTLLAVVYD
-589 VIELRSGG
+589 VIEWRSLSN
-597 DQTRFK
+597 QPRLY
-603 SLLSRRALLLIAPLA
+603 SLLRRRALLLVAPLA
-618 LTIPWSLEIISSPKK
+618 LTIPWSLEIMSSPKK

-646 PNLAFTA
+646 ANLAFTA

-661 PWWLISPI
+661 PWWLISPV

-678 SIERARQA
+678 SIESARRV
-686 SLIGGSFL
+686 SLIGALFIS
-694 CIATISS
+694 IATIAS

-722 ALATLAALYAS
+722 ALATLAAFYCS

-742 RLIETHVNYR
+742 RLIATHVNYR

-764 AYAVTSTGWIATQ
+764 SYAVTSAGWIATQ
-777 GPNAPLQSA
+777 GAKAPLQSA

-839 PEIVGA
+839 SEIVLA

-857 SKTFASYGITYI
+857 SKTFASYGITYV

-877 TLVQTIDGL
+877 TLVQTIDGV
-886 GGFTRASSTTSGIV
+886 GGFTRASSTSAGIV
-900 WKVAGAT
+900 WKVSGAT
-907 GNLILTEASGK
+907 GNLILTDPSGK
-918 STLLAPTSIPDE
+918 SSLLAATSEPDE

-943 SFSRSWHLVQ
+943 SYSRSWHLVQ

-969 FSVEEAGPVLLI
+969 FSVEDVGPVLLI

-994 VIVLLTFA
+994 LIILLTFA

>member
-1 MSLHR
+1 MSSHR

-33 FDHVVAVDTGS
+33 FDHIVAVDTGS

-55 RIPILTMPRDTGFGT
+55 RIPILTMSRETGFGA
-70 AIASAVEKLPPAIEN
+70 AIASAVEKLPPSVED

-93 DCAPAPGALEALLT
+93 DCAPAPGALEALLA
-107 AVDDRPHVV
+107 AVADRPNVV

-128 THLLEIGI
+128 THLLEIGV

-149 ESEYDQG
+149 DAEYDQG
-156 QHDGITEV
+156 QHDGIADV

-199 WRLHAAGHSAI
+199 WRVHAAGHGAI

-218 HAQASATERRD
+218 HAQASATERRE

-263 LAVQLL
+263 LAFQLF
-269 GSAVIR
+269 GSAVVR

-305 IRARRARRRTRLISP
+305 LKARKVRKSTRLVSSR
-320 GVVSRFIPSRAQ
+320 VVSQFIPSRGRQ
-332 QLRLAIDRGAA
+332 IRLALDRGAA
-343 SLKDFILQPNEGSL
+343 AVRDFILKPSEESL
-357 LDESRLDESL
+357 RDESL
-367 LELPTEKELEEE
+367 LDLPTEKELEEE

-400 IVMFLVLLTLIWSRN
+400 VFIFLVLLTLIWSRN

-426 PSPKEAGDLWDFYF
+426 PSPSGARDLWEFYF
-440 APWHEVGLGS
+440 APWHEVGLGT

-456 WMPIIAIASILT
+456 WIPIIAIASIVT

-483 PLLLFLSGHHLVKKV
+483 PLLLFLSSHHLVKKV
-498 SENRFITA
+498 SENRFITT

-518 ISAVNS
+518 ISAINS
-524 GRFGILMVMALAPFL
+524 GRFGILMIMILAPF
-539 IEPAMQWR
+539 IVDVAIQWR
-547 KVDELSIRKLSA
+547 KIDEFSIRKISA
-559 LSLLLALLFS
+559 LSLLLALMFA

-574 FVALAL
+574 FIAL
-580 LISAAVIYD
+580 LVLTLAAIAAD
-589 VIELRSGG
+589 VIAWRKAA
-597 DQTRFK
+597 DQPLPYTRLVRRLTL
-603 SLLSRRALLLIAPLA
+603 LLSPLA
-618 LTIPWSLEIISSPKK
+618 LTIPWSLEMISSPQR
-633 FLIDIGLLSAGGG
+633 FFIDIGMLSAGGG
-646 PNLAFTA
+646 ANLAFTA

-661 PWWLISPI
+661 PWWLISP
-669 VLILAIGLF
+669 VLLIIAIGLF
-678 SIERARQA
+678 SIERARTV
-686 SLIGGSFL
+686 SIVGGSFL
-694 CIATISS
+694 CLATISS
-701 TFTITGKG
+701 AFTITGKG

-722 ALATLAALYAS
+722 ALATLAALYCS
-733 VAILDKVRE
+733 VVILDKVRE
-742 RLIETHVNYR
+742 RLIATHVNYR

-764 AYAVTSTGWIATQ
+764 IYGLTASGWIATQ
-777 GPNAPLQSA
+777 GPKAPLQSA

-798 TQSKTLVLRERL
+798 TQSKTLVLRERI

-825 DVSLGD
+825 DVSLGE
-831 ADVAPSEV
+831 ADVAPAESA
-839 PEIVGA
+839 EIVEA

-852 SGVTS
+852 SGVAS
-857 SKTFASYGITYI
+857 SNTFASYGITYI

-886 GGFTRASSTTSGIV
+886 GGFTRASSTPAGVV
-900 WKVAGAT
+900 WKVSGAT
-907 GNLILTEASGK
+907 GNLILTDASGK
-918 STLLAPTSIPDE
+918 SSFVAPTSVPDE
-930 YMVTTPGVVTLTE
+930 YMVTGPGVVTLTE
-943 SFSRSWHLVQ
+943 SYSRSWHLVQ

-969 FSVEEAGPVLLI
+969 FAIEEAGPVLLI

-994 VIVLLTFA
+994 LIFLLTFV